1 MQHETTRRLRRTTA
15 GAVLSTAVLLA
26 PLFGAAPAAAVPGLD
41 RVNSVGPRNSDAK
54 SRTAFCSP
62 GDVVLGGGG
71 RIGGAVPEQVGMD
84 FMLPLADGNGF
95 SVTGREDETGT
106 NETWSVTATALCA
119 PAPAGYEVVS
129 GISAPASVDE
139 NWHTV
144 PCPFGKVALGAGG
157 AVIGANNSEIL
168 LEDLR
173 IDTGSVTVAGAEDG
187 TGFAGNW
194 QIQATAICAD
204 QPAGYE
210 RRLND
215 SGYDSVSSKSVTVTC
230 SPGRQVH
237 GIGAE
242 ILGGNGE
249 VRLTAAHAPDTTSVI
264 ASAVEDEDGF
274 GGSWKVRAFAICAN

>member
-1 MQHETTRRLRRTTA
+1 MQHETTQGRRRIIA
-15 GAVLSTAVLLA
+15 GAVLSTAVLIT
-26 PLFGAAPAAAVPGLD
+26 PLLGAAPAAAVPGLD

-54 SRTAFCSP
+54 SRTAFCAP
-62 GDVVLGGGG
+62 GDTVLGGGG

-84 FMLPLADGNGF
+84 FMLPLVDGTGF

-106 NETWSVTATALCA
+106 NATWSVTATALCA
-119 PAPAGYEVVS
+119 PAPAGFEVVS
-129 GISAPASVDE
+129 GTSSPTSVDE
-139 NWHTV
+139 DWLTI
-144 PCPFGKVALGAGG
+144 PCPLGKVALGVGG
-157 AVIGANNSEIL
+157 AVIGASNSEVL

-194 QIQATAICAD
+194 QIHARAMCAN

-210 RRLND
+210 RLLDD
-215 SGYDSVSSKSVTVTC
+215 SDYDSVSSKSVTVTC

-242 ILGGNGE
+242 ILGGNGQ
-249 VRLTAAHAPDTTSVI
+249 VRLTAAHAPDTTSVT

-274 GGSWKVRAFAICAN
+274 SGSWKVRAFAICAS